1 MSTHTEAEEPKAL
14 QRRHFVAFYNGI
26 MIAVSALVLY
36 LLLAMLTW
44 AAPQPVQSEASGQ
57 IHWLNSS
64 PATAFSEIQN
74 KVLFLPLI
82 QRQATPTP
90 PPTPTPIPFPPIPE
104 ASYASIPVDPYSAP
118 DRIDSQHADLNL
130 ELRGYVQVDKYLGL
144 WDYTGATHEYTP
156 RLAELFQPARLPTFL
171 STYRVYDWIWADPP
185 ATGSRGDPIYRIDA
199 IISLIKMQTDAGEI
213 IHLPGRTAPIYV
225 NNGRTYHAQV
235 LYATDDQITLVYT
248 RDGNVIRGYTVHIV
262 NIWVDPQ
269 LVALYQAC
277 NAAGRYYLPA
287 LANGQAFGRAK
298 ADGIGVAIRDNGNF
312 MDPRSRK
319 DWWPGW

>member
-90 PPTPTPIPFPPIPE
+90 PPTPTPIPFPPIPG
-104 ASYASIPVDPYSAP
+104 ASYSSIPVDPYDQP
-118 DRIDSQHADLNL
+118 DRIDSEHADLNL
-130 ELRGYVQVDKYLGL
+130 DMRGYAFTSAFLGL
-144 WDYTGATHEYTP
+144 VNYNSVTDWDPNAP
-156 RLAELFQPARLPTFL
+156 RLANLFSPARLPTFL
-171 STYRVYDWIWADPP
+171 AAYRVYDWYWLAPPNPGYRLGPLTTWP
-185 ATGSRGDPIYRIDA
+185 ATQIWMATG
-199 IISLIKMQTDAGEI
+199 TNEI
-213 IHLPGRTAPIYV
+213 IHLPYRNGDIYQ
-225 NNGRTYHAQV
+225 GIWQAQV
-235 LYATDDQITLVYT
+235 LYATDDQITFVYT
-248 RDGNVIRGYTVHIV
+248 RSGNVIVGYTVHIV